1 LVLYISGLALLL
13 LVAVAHFAYGYDYK
27 PPLAAGAAL
36 WIAGYVAYMLREVY
50 SYKAAKAAERACVLR
65 RTAEIVVEIE
75 RIKTKLVKEID
86 ELEQELKNRRIVSV
100 SNI

>member
-13 LVAVAHFAYGYDYK
+13 LAAVAHFAYGYDYK

-65 RTAEIVVEIE
+65 RTAETIIEIE
-75 RIKTKLVKEID
+75 KIKA
-86 ELEQELKNRRIVSV
+86 ELAKKTDGVARG
-100 SNI
+100 